1 MTPAFTV
8 VVPTVGRTTLS
19 TLLRSIDACPPPYPA
34 EIVVVDDRPGSPPPL
49 DLPTTDLP
57 TTVVRSGGR
66 GPAAARNAGW
76 RHTGTE
82 WVAFLDDDVVVG
94 SDWTLRL
101 AEDLDVAEDVGATQ
115 GRIVVPLPGHRRP
128 TDAERGTAGLAGA
141 RWITADMAYRRATL
155 AEVGGFDERFPRAY
169 REDADLALRV
179 CRVGYRVVGGHRRT
193 VHPVR
198 VDPWFAS
205 LRAQAGNADDA
216 LMRRRHGRR
225 WRELI
230 GEGRGRIGSHAVTT
244 AAGVLGLAVFAPA
257 GSRLRSFGVGAAAV
271 WVAATAEFAVGRL
284 LRGPATS
291 AEIVRMA
298 VTSVLIPPLACAHRV
313 RGARRAR
320 RTVREPAAVLFDR
333 DDTVIVDVPYLSDAS
348 LVRPVAGAASALRRL
363 RGAGVPVGIVSNQSG
378 VAIGLI
384 TPEQLGEVNARV
396 VQLLGPF
403 DTVQV
408 CPHADRDGCG
418 CRKPA
423 PGLIRRAAAELG
435 VDVRRCVVIG
445 DTGADVGAAV
455 AAGALAVL
463 VPTSRTRAAEVESAR
478 RTAMVAPDIESAVDL
493 AMGAMR

>member
-8 VVPTVGRTTLS
+8 VVPTVGRATLA
-19 TLLRSIDACPPPYPA
+19 TLLRAVAACPSPAPA

-49 DLPTTDLP
+49 DLPTLKVP
-57 TTVVRSGGR
+57 TTVVRGGGR

-76 RHTGTE
+76 RHAGTG
-82 WVAFLDDDVVVG
+82 WVVFLDDDVVVTP
-94 SDWTLRL
+94 DWTVRL

-115 GRIVVPLPGHRRP
+115 GRIVVPLPTDRRP

-141 RWITADMAYRRATL
+141 RWITADMAYRRAAL

-179 CRVGYRVVGGHRRT
+179 RRAGYRVVAGHRRT

-198 VDPWFAS
+198 DDPWFAS

-216 LMRRRHGRR
+216 LMRRKHGRR

-230 GEGRGRIGSHAVTT
+230 GEGRGRISQHVATT
-244 AAGVLGLAVFAPA
+244 AAGALGLAAFAPA
-257 GSRLRSFGVGAAAV
+257 GSRSRSFGVGAVAV
-271 WVAATAEFAVGRL
+271 WVAATAEFTVARL
-284 LRGPATS
+284 LRGPATP
-291 AEIVRMA
+291 AEIARMG

-313 RGARRAR
+313 LGARRAR
-320 RTVREPAAVLFDR
+320 RAVRGPAAVLFDR
-333 DDTVIVDVPYLSDAS
+333 DDTVIVDVPYLSDAA

-384 TPEQLGEVNARV
+384 TPE
-396 VQLLGPF
+396 LLGPF

-408 CPHADRDGCG
+408 CVHADRDGCA

-455 AAGALAVL
+455 AAGAVAVL

-478 RTAMVAPDIESAVDL
+478 RTALVAPDIESAVDL

>member
-1 MTPAFTV
+1 
-8 VVPTVGRTTLS
+8 
-19 TLLRSIDACPPPYPA
+19 
-34 EIVVVDDRPGSPPPL
+34 
-49 DLPTTDLP
+49 
-57 TTVVRSGGR
+57 
-66 GPAAARNAGW
+66 
-76 RHTGTE
+76 
-82 WVAFLDDDVVVG
+82 
-94 SDWTLRL
+94 
-101 AEDLDVAEDVGATQ
+101 
-115 GRIVVPLPGHRRP
+115 
-128 TDAERGTAGLAGA
+128 
-141 RWITADMAYRRATL
+141 MAYRRATL

-179 CRVGYRVVGGHRRT
+179 CRAGYRVVDGHRRT
-193 VHPVR
+193 VHPIR

-230 GEGRGRIGSHAVTT
+230 GEGHGRIALHALTT
-244 AAGVLGLAVFAPA
+244 AAGVLGLAALAPA
-257 GSRLRSFGVGAAAV
+257 GSRLRSFGVGAVAMWA
-271 WVAATAEFAVGRL
+271 AATTEFTVARL
-284 LRGPATS
+284 LRGPAVP
-291 AEIVRMA
+291 AEIARIG
-298 VTSVLIPPLACAHRV
+298 VTSVLIPPLASAYRV
-313 RGARRAR
+313 LGARRAR
-320 RTVREPAAVLFDR
+320 RSVREPAAVLFDR

-348 LVRPVAGAASALRRL
+348 LVRPVIGAASALRRL
-363 RGAGVPVGIVSNQSG
+363 RSAGVPVGIVSNQSG

-396 VQLLGPF
+396 AQLLGPF

-408 CPHADRDGCG
+408 CPHADRDGCS

-455 AAGALAVL
+455 AAGAFAVL
-463 VPTSRTRAAEVESAR
+463 VPTRRTRPAEVELAR